1 MSRLPMVPKAP
12 QDVATQA
19 LFDEVYAAR
28 GPGFEMPNL
37 YRILGISPP
46 MFRAWLDFAWPLRL
60 HARTPRKIRELL
72 ILRGAQISG
81 TSYEWGHHVPM
92 ALEAGVTQKQ
102 IEALPIWPQSDQF
115 DAREKAVLQL
125 AEEITRGPSA
135 SEASIEQLKQQ
146 SFNHAEIVE
155 LVLTASF
162 YVCVGRFLQSMDIEL
177 EPGFQAHLVDF
188 PPSSAPGTSRI

>member
-1 MSRLPMVPKAP
+1 MSRLPMIPKAP
-12 QDVATQA
+12 QEAAIKAV
-19 LFDEVYAAR
+19 FDEVHAAR

-37 YRILGISPP
+37 YRILGHSPP
-46 MFRAWLDFAWPLRL
+46 MLKAWLDFAWPLRL

-81 TSYEWGHHVPM
+81 ISYEWAHHVAM
-92 ALEAGVTQKQ
+92 ALEAGVTQSQ
-102 IEALPIWPQSDQF
+102 IDALAVWADSDQF

-135 SEASIEQLKQQ
+135 TEISIDQLKDQAFD
-146 SFNHAEIVE
+146 SAEIVE

-177 EPGFQAHLVDF
+177 EPEFAARYIVI
-188 PPSSAPGTSRI
+188 PGSTLA